1 MKALSFA
8 ARLIN
13 ENGLFWGIIL
23 IWRRIT
29 TTANSKILARTL
41 NAPNI
46 AISGNPNIRGIKF
59 IKFGEN
65 ININGDIWLE
75 AVINYAGASYQP
87 EIKIGNKCAFS
98 DKVHISGIRSV
109 SIGEGCLF
117 GSKVF
122 VADHDHGVYRGELQS
137 LPNMPPAARPLG
149 YRGDVRIGNNVW
161 IGENAVLLGPLK
173 LGDGCI
179 IGANS
184 VVTGTFRPRSMVV
197 GAPARIIKEFDEST
211 NRWMNV

>member
-1 MKALSFA
+1 MKALRFL
-8 ARLIN
+8 ARSVR
-13 ENGLFWGIIL
+13 ENGLFWAINL

-29 TTANSKILARTL
+29 VTATSKILAKAF
-41 NAPNI
+41 NAPKI
-46 AISGNPNIRGIKF
+46 TISGKPNIRGIKF
-59 IKFGEN
+59 IKFGES

-75 AVINYAGASYQP
+75 AVTNYAGVSYQP
-87 EIKIGNKCAFS
+87 AIKIGNKCAFS
-98 DKVHISGIRSV
+98 DKVHISGIRAV

-137 LPNMPPAARPLG
+137 APSIPPAARALG
-149 YRGDVRIGNNVW
+149 FRGDVRIGSNVW
-161 IGENAVLLGPLK
+161 IGENAVLLGPLE

-184 VVTGTFRPRSMVV
+184 VVTGTFPPRSMVA
-197 GAPARIIKEFDEST
+197 GAPARIIKEFNEST
-211 NRWMNV
+211 DQWMSV